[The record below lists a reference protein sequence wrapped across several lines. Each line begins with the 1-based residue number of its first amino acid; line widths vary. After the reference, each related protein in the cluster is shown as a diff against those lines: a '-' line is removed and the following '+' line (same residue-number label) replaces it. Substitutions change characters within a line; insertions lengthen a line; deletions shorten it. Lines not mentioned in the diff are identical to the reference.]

1 MKKLAITGY
10 PGWLTT
16 ALLDDYSSRPNE
28 FTDLVALVHPA
39 SKTRAEAAIANYPWR
54 STVVEFDLAKPERT
68 IPELT
73 GVDVLVHTAA
83 VIHVHKTS
91 DWYAINARGTIEL
104 AKQAKAAGVRR
115 FVFVSSIAA
124 AGRSPADGDL
134 VESDEPRPMHHYGRS
149 KLIAE
154 RALLSMHEPQKFEV
168 VVLRPSMFYGPPVP
182 ERHVEIYKRILHGW
196 MPLIGGGKYRR
207 SLVHIDNLVQAV
219 RLAAI
224 VPAAAGQTYF
234 IVDRP
239 IYTTYSVV
247 EAMAEALG
255 VKAKYV
261 RLPHALAEAAY
272 QVDRALGAVGMYVA
286 PIHLVGESHWHQSA
300 SCEKAMAEIG
310 YAPKVELHDGMQST
324 IAWCRE
330 KRLI

>member
-1 MKKLAITGY
+1 MKKIAITGY

-16 ALLDDYSSRPNE
+16 ALLDDYASRPDE
-28 FTDLVALVHPA
+28 FTDLVALVHPVA
-39 SKTRAEAAIANYPWR
+39 KTRAKVEISKYPWR
-54 STVVEFDLAKPERT
+54 STVVEYDLAKPEGT
-68 IPELT
+68 IPVLT

-83 VIHVHKTS
+83 VIHVHKTR
-91 DWYAINARGTIEL
+91 DWYTINARGTIEL

-154 RALLSMHEPQKFEV
+154 RALLGMQEPQKFEV
-168 VVLRPSMFYGPPVP
+168 VILRPSMFYGPPVP
-182 ERHVEIYKRILHGW
+182 ERHVEIYKRILHGR
-196 MPLIGGGKYRR
+196 MPLIGGGRYRR

-219 RLAAI
+219 RLATT

-239 IYTTYSVV
+239 TYTTYSVV

-261 RLPHALAEAAY
+261 RLPHVLAEAAY
-272 QVDRALGAVGMYVA
+272 QVDRALGAVGLYVA

-300 SCEKAMAEIG
+300 SCEKAIAEMG
-310 YAPKVELHDGMQST
+310 YSPRIELREGMRST

-330 KRLI
+330 KRLL